1 MARFK
6 MKWNQ
11 VVLGL
16 ILLVSAFLN
25 VYALNRE
32 GYGNDYYAA
41 AIKSMVMNWHNF
53 FFNSFDPNGFITID
67 KPPVDFWIQALFVK
81 VFGFHGWAMLLP
93 QAIAGVCSVALLYHL
108 VRRIFGVVAAIIAAA
123 VLALTPI
130 AVAVQRTNEV
140 DGLLVFVMLL
150 AAWSLLKAMETRKL
164 RWLIWVGVF
173 EGVGFNIKMLEAYL
187 ILPAI
192 YLVYIVGAK
201 VNWKKK
207 IGHLAAMTA
216 VLVVLSFSWAAAVD
230 FTPASER
237 PYVGSTENNSEIS
250 LAFGYNGLHRL
261 TGNMSIG
268 PSAQTGS
275 KKTQMPNFQSGVS
288 GNSAPQG
295 ATGGT
300 KTQSSTA
307 SKAKGTAN
315 SQGSGGFTGGP
326 SGNFGGKGQGSFGQG
341 QGQSS
346 SGASQWQGRFGQGKG
361 GFPASGQ
368 SSGGSSGMFD
378 TGTPGVLRLFQSS
391 LSDQISW
398 LLPIALLAV
407 IPLLRRVRWRR
418 PWTRR
423 ELGTLFWIAWLL
435 PMVVFFSIAGFFH
448 QYYLITL
455 APAIAAL
462 TGAGLVK
469 MWKDLRGKGIWRYA
483 LPVVMLVDLGFEW
496 GIVKNYPTVR
506 TGLLIGSI
514 GAAALAA
521 LFIWRGQR
529 KHSKRIG
536 VIFGVLSLLVAPG
549 YWALTPILDGVNA
562 SMPAA
567 GPQSS
572 SFGGGMGNMTMSN
585 QTTGTSDSALI
596 AYLEKHYKASQG
608 SYLVATQNA
617 DTAAPII
624 IATGLPVM
632 AMGGFNG
639 SDPAIT
645 VKKLEQLTKSG
656 KLKYFLLQTGGFG
669 GGGQAG
675 QNTATDASAR
685 TSAAQGNSSSASGKK
700 SAVTGMPTMLG
711 DGNAGEAFS
720 AFGGAG
726 GMGGSQSAITKWITA
741 HCKVVSSSAWE
752 STTATTSSSGHNMGG
767 GGTLYEYVGS

>member
-1 MARFK
+1 
-6 MKWNQ
+6 
-11 VVLGL
+11 
-16 ILLVSAFLN
+16 
-25 VYALNRE
+25 
-32 GYGNDYYAA
+32 
-41 AIKSMVMNWHNF
+41 
-53 FFNSFDPNGFITID
+53 
-67 KPPVDFWIQALFVK
+67 
-81 VFGFHGWAMLLP
+81 
-93 QAIAGVCSVALLYHL
+93 
-108 VRRIFGVVAAIIAAA
+108 
-123 VLALTPI
+123 
-130 AVAVQRTNEV
+130 
-140 DGLLVFVMLL
+140 
-150 AAWSLLKAMETRKL
+150 
-164 RWLIWVGVF
+164 
-173 EGVGFNIKMLEAYL
+173 
-187 ILPAI
+187 
-192 YLVYIVGAK
+192 
-201 VNWKKK
+201 
-207 IGHLAAMTA
+207 
-216 VLVVLSFSWAAAVD
+216 
-230 FTPASER
+230 
-237 PYVGSTENNSEIS
+237 
-250 LAFGYNGLHRL
+250 
-261 TGNMSIG
+261 
-268 PSAQTGS
+268 
-275 KKTQMPNFQSGVS
+275 
-288 GNSAPQG
+288 
-295 ATGGT
+295 
-300 KTQSSTA
+300 
-307 SKAKGTAN
+307 
-315 SQGSGGFTGGP
+315 
-326 SGNFGGKGQGSFGQG
+326 
-341 QGQSS
+341 
-346 SGASQWQGRFGQGKG
+346 
-361 GFPASGQ
+361 
-368 SSGGSSGMFD
+368 
-378 TGTPGVLRLFQSS
+378 
-391 LSDQISW
+391 
-398 LLPIALLAV
+398 
-407 IPLLRRVRWRR
+407 
-418 PWTRR
+418 
-423 ELGTLFWIAWLL
+423 
-435 PMVVFFSIAGFFH
+435 MVVFFSIAGFFH

-529 KHSKRIG
+529 KHFKRIG

-656 KLKYFLLQTGGFG
+656 KLKYFLLQTGGGFG

-675 QNTATDASAR
+675 QSTATDASAR